1 MHQVDNWQLDKIW
14 KEIEFSYVQQK
25 VNEIYFFIS
34 FTISKWLLTIVHVI
48 ILQIRVWKKWYSV
61 CAYEWVWEDKDKRR
75 NKHPRNCKVHE
86 GEQPTAHTKLC
97 KNYFPYLVTNEWI
110 KLIYR
115 YKKSEPVISNLAS
128 SLHIHMIM
136 YFFLFSLRM
145 GTVFNI
151 QCIYSLY
158 VISSF
163 NMYNTN

>member
-1 MHQVDNWQLDKIW
+1 M
-14 KEIEFSYVQQK
+14 
-25 VNEIYFFIS
+25 
-34 FTISKWLLTIVHVI
+34 
-48 ILQIRVWKKWYSV
+48 
-61 CAYEWVWEDKDKRR
+61 
-75 NKHPRNCKVHE
+75 
-86 GEQPTAHTKLC
+86 
-97 KNYFPYLVTNEWI
+97 TNEWI